1 MDPLARRKQGEDEA
15 SGGRTGLEEGLVLF
29 DAECPMCR
37 ACVGF
42 FGRRDRRE
50 RLRFV
55 PLETAEGR
63 EASARA
69 AVDPRGPGS
78 LVFVDAAG
86 CLKESAAVLGMLSR
100 LGGVWGAMAWAGKGV
115 PRSVAD
121 RAYRWV
127 AARRRRWQSPPSGS
141 GKNRKR

>member
-1 MDPLARRKQGEDEA
+1 MDPLARREKGERE
-15 SGGRTGLEEGLVLF
+15 SSIGRTGLEEGLVLF

-42 FGRRDRRE
+42 FGRRDRRG

-55 PLETAEGR
+55 SLETAEGR

-100 LGGVWGAMAWAGKGV
+100 LGGVWRAMAWAGKGV
-115 PRSVAD
+115 PKSVAD

-127 AARRRRWQSPPSGS
+127 AARRSRWSGAASGS
-141 GKNRKR
+141 GKDRKR